1 MKAEAKKDTATRDRY
16 EIAGFPTVILMKSS
30 GEEIDR
36 IYGYLPPEEFVSTI
50 ESYLQGKETLEDI
63 ETRLRADPT
72 DVELAFKLAEKYE
85 ARRCYD
91 RAKIYYQRV
100 IDLDPEDSKGKSR
113 DALMSIAQLEI
124 RKKDYLKAV
133 DAFKYFLQKY
143 PESEMAV
150 DAEEY
155 VAYSYDKAGDTT
167 RALELYQRFLREH
180 PNSDDTSWVRE
191 RIEKLKKKGTED

>member
-63 ETRLRADPT
+63 ETRLSADPT